1 VRGLSWILCVT
12 ALASLPSSW
21 AQPAPSQPK
30 AEDPPAYEDK
40 LIDAGNLGALPPDE
54 DTAVYNPVGLP
65 REWRVDG
72 FASRLEQGGVKRME
86 NGLVLSGR
94 LETLEYGAY
103 TLDATVRGGGSQSVI
118 TLFQRGLAFDG
129 GWKANNGLGMLN
141 TPAIDLS
148 RQQYRFYL
156 PTFPIAG
163 VETEWLRNGN
173 LQIQASAGQPGVYD
187 GLRVAGF
194 TRLDGTVFTA
204 GAQWAP
210 SPGVQAGVQMVDA
223 HGVGSGT
230 QSDDPPTTA
239 RTWYG
244 ALAFQDG
251 PDRRTQFNI
260 LDSEANEGRH
270 NTGVWFDRE
279 TRDGHFR
286 ENYGLFHFDPGMFW
300 GYTPITSDLA
310 GGYYRINYQ
319 SQQWIWAVGIDS
331 VSSVTSTG
339 ATGLFAT
346 GNVRYQ
352 VDTTLGVGGGATLR
366 HSGDDAG
373 TVYGFLDK
381 KSFLGT
387 TRLQLDVVG
396 GDGSQRGAQLT
407 VDHAWPT
414 QVGLR
419 LSTSLTYGRETNAGA
434 RTTLASLAAFGGIDL
449 TNNLSVEGSL
459 RWSLDREAVRT
470 VGTYANL
477 GLVWRISQRWSLV
490 ASYYD
495 NRSDTQAFTTIAPLV
510 PVEALLP
517 EPRDRAF
524 FITVRYADHAGT
536 PVAPLGGA
544 PGSGSGTVVG
554 YIWYDA
560 NEDGRRGANEAAA
573 ANVTVLL
580 DGKFSVRT
588 NNDGKFEFP
597 FVAAGP
603 HAIMVIPDNLA
614 LPYSI
619 PGDGRREITVRTRET
634 TSIDIPATKPR

>member
-1 VRGLSWILCVT
+1 VRGLSWIVCVT
-12 ALASLPSSW
+12 ALASLPCSW
-21 AQPAPSQPK
+21 AQSAASQAKP
-30 AEDPPAYEDK
+30 DPPPAYEDR
-40 LIDAGNLGALPPDE
+40 LIDAGNLATLPPDE
-54 DTAVYNPVGLP
+54 DAVVYNPAGLP

-72 FASRLEQGGVKRME
+72 FASRLEQGSVIRHE
-86 NGLVLSGR
+86 NGMVLSGR

-103 TLDATVRGGGSQSVI
+103 TLDATVRGGGSQSVV
-118 TLFQRGLAFDG
+118 TLFQRGLPFDS
-129 GWKANNGLGMLN
+129 GWRANNGLGMLN

-163 VETEWLRNGN
+163 LETEWLRNGN
-173 LQIQASAGQPGVYD
+173 LQIQASIGSPGIYD

-194 TRLDGTVFTA
+194 TRLGGTVFTA
-204 GAQWAP
+204 GAQWVP
-210 SPGVQAGVQMVDA
+210 SPGVQAGIQMADA
-223 HGVGSGT
+223 HGVPNGLQT
-230 QSDDPPTTA
+230 DVPLTTA
-239 RTWYG
+239 RSWYG
-244 ALAFQDG
+244 GLAFQDG
-251 PDRRTQFNI
+251 PDRRTQFNL
-260 LDSEANEGRH
+260 LDSQANDGRH
-270 NTGVWFDRE
+270 NLGLWFDGE
-279 TRDGHFR
+279 QRDGR
-286 ENYGLFHFDPGMFW
+286 YRQNYGVFRFDPGMFW
-300 GYTPITSDLA
+300 GYTPISSDLF

-319 SQQWIWAVGIDS
+319 SQQWIWAAGLDS
-331 VSSVTSTG
+331 VSSVTSSG
-339 ATGLFAT
+339 ASGLFAT

-352 VDTTLGVGGGATLR
+352 VDTTLGVGGGATMR

-373 TVYGFLDK
+373 TVYGFVDK

-387 TRLQLDVVG
+387 TRAQIDVVAAAG
-396 GDGSQRGAQLT
+396 AQRGEQIT

-419 LSTSLTYGRETNAGA
+419 LSTALTLGRETNAGV
-434 RTTLASLAAFGGIDL
+434 RTVQTSLAAFGGIDL
-449 TNNLSVEGSL
+449 TNNLSIEGNV
-459 RWSLDREAVRT
+459 RWSVDRETVRT

-477 GLVWRISQRWSLV
+477 GLVWRISPRWSLV

-517 EPRDRAF
+517 EPRDRAI

-536 PVAPLGGA
+536 PVMPLGGA
-544 PGSGSGTVVG
+544 PGSGAGTVVG

-560 NEDGRRGANEAAA
+560 NEDGRRGANEAPA

-588 NNDGKFEFP
+588 NSDGKFEFP

-603 HAIMVIPDNLA
+603 HAIVVVPDNLA

-619 PGDGRREITVRTRET
+619 AGEGRREVTVRTRET